1 MNSGIHTK
9 WAYSEVVDK
18 ALSSTLG
25 RTINTSLTT
34 LLVML
39 AIFTFGGD
47 SIRGFMFA
55 LIIGV
60 VVGTYSSLFVATPIM
75 IGVATNSDEYVPT
88 TTPII
93 KANINPLI
101 ESPPNVKMANIT
113 NNVVNDVLMVLPKVL
128 LNALSTTSL

>member
-1 MNSGIHTK
+1 
-9 WAYSEVVDK
+9 
-18 ALSSTLG
+18 
-25 RTINTSLTT
+25 
-34 LLVML
+34 
-39 AIFTFGGD
+39 
-47 SIRGFMFA
+47 
-55 LIIGV
+55 
-60 VVGTYSSLFVATPIM
+60 M

-113 NNVVNDVLMVLPKVL
+113 NNVVNDVFMVLPKVL